1 MKTNVTFEINGQK
14 INMQI
19 EATPMELAQVSK
31 MYREETKQ
39 WFKLLNENREEAY
52 DAAQWLLEK
61 AADFTKKFRVKEK
74 EVTEFTKKLKEF
86 K

>member
-31 MYREETKQ
+31 MYR
-39 WFKLLNENREEAY
+39 LLNENREEAY